1 MKPLYLQI
9 LGVVLILIIII
20 SISMYKKK
28 PLIEGNFSLSN
39 LANVP
44 SNLAIVSEKLDNLEA
59 KMAGFTLTEENEPK
73 LLINGINLA
82 DVAAKIDKIEL
93 EVEYMYTRQRDAA
106 QSAGL

>member
-28 PLIEGNFSLSN
+28 PLIEGNFSLGD

-44 SNLAIVSEKLDNLEA
+44 SNLAIVSAKLDDLEA
-59 KMAGFTLTEENEPK
+59 KMAGFTLTEEDTLETSERLNDAVTAFGVENFK
-73 LLINGINLA
+73 TLIPGEVIF
-82 DVAAKIDKIEL
+82 L
-93 EVEYMYTRQRDAA
+93 EQ
-106 QSAGL
+106 

>member
-28 PLIEGNFSLSN
+28 PLIEGNFSLGD

-44 SNLAIVSEKLDNLEA
+44 SNLAIVSAKLDDLEA
-59 KMAGFTLTEENEPK
+59 KMAGFTLTEEDEPK
-73 LLINGINLA
+73 LLINGIDLA
-82 DVAAKIDKIEL
+82 EMDSKIDLL
-93 EVEYMYTRQRDAA
+93 EHKVTVMYNQMTQN
-106 QSAGL
+106 L